1 MYVTNYKARN
11 KFVSSIL
18 LLETEITSQH
28 VILYW
33 SAYSHSSVY
42 TQQLFS
48 MHFPPLLVTL
58 FFSQL
63 CLTHNSY
70 LPSSSL
76 EIANSMTMISSFFLS
91 FHFQCLSS
99 PIFLRCSRF
108 FKSHPCTALNRS
120 SSLLHS
126 PEQIRITLLISLS
139 I

>member
-1 MYVTNYKARN
+1 MNVTNCKARN

-18 LLETEITSQH
+18 LLDSEITSKH

-48 MHFPPLLVTL
+48 MHFPSLLVSL

-70 LPSSSL
+70 LPPSSL
-76 EIANSMTMISSFFLS
+76 EIAHSMTMIFSFFLV
-91 FHFQCLSS
+91 F
-99 PIFLRCSRF
+99 
-108 FKSHPCTALNRS
+108 S
-120 SSLLHS
+120 SSLPLFRNTPQVLHFFKYL
-126 PEQIRITLLISLS
+126 PLHCIEQVIASLTFTRAD
-139 I
+139 